1 MKYSWKQNNEN
12 QVIYTIEIENKI
24 WEKRLC
30 SDVKKTKKALDRL
43 IEEQMEQVLED
54 GQFFIISD
62 PIYQIKQRKLGKPLI
77 VTGTVTVG
85 AKVSLGS
92 YKEIADETVLEEI
105 KKKTEKKE
113 RQNLLIDYINENAK
127 MKIPNEIIEDIL
139 KTMIEEYANRLSQQG
154 LSIEQYFQVSQTTMK
169 DLKEQLKPVAVRRIK
184 GQLVLFEIAKR
195 ENLIVSEEEIER
207 EIKRLSIRY
216 LMTKEQVK
224 DLIKGKEKRK
234 LRQDLLI
241 QKAYQFVINKNPI
254 CYENEK

>member
-1 MKYSWKQNNEN
+1 
-12 QVIYTIEIENKI
+12 
-24 WEKRLC
+24 
-30 SDVKKTKKALDRL
+30 
-43 IEEQMEQVLED
+43 
-54 GQFFIISD
+54 
-62 PIYQIKQRKLGKPLI
+62 
-77 VTGTVTVG
+77 
-85 AKVSLGS
+85 
-92 YKEIADETVLEEI
+92 
-105 KKKTEKKE
+105 
-113 RQNLLIDYINENAK
+113 

-154 LSIEQYFQVSQTTMK
+154 LSIQQYFQVSQTTMD

-195 ENLIVSEEEIER
+195 ENLIISEEEIER

-224 DLIKGKEKRK
+224 DLITGKERRK

-254 CYENEK
+254 CYENEKQ